1 MAFMRELR
9 QARTYPDVFKHAR
22 RDYIE
27 SAVSSPRQVVKLSDT
42 PTIYSSEDMQL
53 FHHYLVSAHPWI
65 PHDWEE
71 LWVTDV
77 PAACHKYPYLMDA
90 MLALAGSHLAVQV
103 ENPQTALAVQHRQKA
118 IVGLE
123 DAFASW
129 PPTAEESYIMLAT
142 SYLLCFQ
149 SSYIGDGFLDHFL
162 SLRGCSFLSQ
172 LIIGEGFR
180 SPFSTQ
186 KGLDT
191 IAMDTAFTKFP
202 EVDQELL
209 QEALLSLKSLSSIM
223 DGTGIHSIEKAI
235 VGQLTET
242 LRLLLHSDLEI
253 ETDELPIPRDSPLGL
268 FPFANPILPQDFGLV
283 FDNIDWENVTDP
295 LPGAPYPIR
304 SFAAMMVIL
313 TIFSTWPH
321 EALMRMFDRTNQL
334 GNVVMAHFCAV
345 RFILSSLAAPKM
357 ALKTPTRATVQ
368 WNALI
373 MAAIDDDESGEWTK
387 YVEWPRKILRSTLN
401 IFTMLEALVMAI
413 LRFLAR
419 ILLLCINFW
428 TFITDLP
435 SRCTRLVL
443 ALLAFDPIAWLGS
456 AIALT
461 LFLAIRSGYQ
471 MILETAKLL
480 ALREELEAELER
492 HVALRTI
499 RFNRVRAGTYDEGT
513 VVQGIHIIAADKWD
527 MVICGMEI
535 AGGRR
540 DGHFWARIRG
550 ADEWIKFGS
559 QLVINGNDVTE
570 EVVNSGGHVDL
581 QWAET
586 ETPPEYRHPID

>member
-1 MAFMRELR
+1 MHKTIPNSHLAAPPPLAATHPHRQGYDSDAGTLKVVWAASRASDVRSRDMAFMRELR

-123 DAFASW
+123 DAFANW
-129 PPTAEESYIMLAT
+129 PPTAEESYI
-142 SYLLCFQ
+142 
-149 SSYIGDGFLDHFL
+149 I
-162 SLRGCSFLSQ
+162 
-172 LIIGEGFR
+172 
-180 SPFSTQ
+180 PFSTQ

-209 QEALLSLKSLSSIM
+209 HEALLSLKLLSSIM

-268 FPFANPILPQDFGLV
+268 FPFANPILPQDFGLA

-334 GNVVMAHFCAV
+334 GNVIMAHFCAV
-345 RFILSSLAAPKM
+345 RFILSSIAAPKM

-387 YVEWPRKILRSTLN
+387 YVEWPRKILRS
-401 IFTMLEALVMAI
+401 
-413 LRFLAR
+413 
-419 ILLLCINFW
+419 
-428 TFITDLP
+428 
-435 SRCTRLVL
+435 L
-443 ALLAFDPIAWLGS
+443 ALFMMVR
-456 AIALT
+456 T
-461 LFLAIRSGYQ
+461 GYRT
-471 MILETAKLL
+471 ILETAKLL

-540 DGHFWARIRG
+540 DGHYWARIRG

-570 EVVNSGGHVDL
+570 EVVKSGGHVDL

-586 ETPPEYRHPID
+586 ETPPEYRHPIE

>member
-1 MAFMRELR
+1 
-9 QARTYPDVFKHAR
+9 
-22 RDYIE
+22 
-27 SAVSSPRQVVKLSDT
+27 
-42 PTIYSSEDMQL
+42 
-53 FHHYLVSAHPWI
+53 
-65 PHDWEE
+65 
-71 LWVTDV
+71 
-77 PAACHKYPYLMDA
+77 
-90 MLALAGSHLAVQV
+90 
-103 ENPQTALAVQHRQKA
+103 
-118 IVGLE
+118 
-123 DAFASW
+123 
-129 PPTAEESYIMLAT
+129 
-142 SYLLCFQ
+142 
-149 SSYIGDGFLDHFL
+149 
-162 SLRGCSFLSQ
+162 
-172 LIIGEGFR
+172 
-180 SPFSTQ
+180 
-186 KGLDT
+186 
-191 IAMDTAFTKFP
+191 MDTAFTKFP

-268 FPFANPILPQDFGLV
+268 FPFANPILPQDFGLA

-334 GNVVMAHFCAV
+334 GNVIMAHFCAV
-345 RFILSSLAAPKM
+345 RFILSSIAAPKM

-387 YVEWPRKILRSTLN
+387 YVEWPRKILR
-401 IFTMLEALVMAI
+401 
-413 LRFLAR
+413 
-419 ILLLCINFW
+419 
-428 TFITDLP
+428 
-435 SRCTRLVL
+435 
-443 ALLAFDPIAWLGS
+443 
-456 AIALT
+456 
-461 LFLAIRSGYQ
+461 
-471 MILETAKLL
+471 
-480 ALREELEAELER
+480 
-492 HVALRTI
+492 
-499 RFNRVRAGTYDEGT
+499 FNRVRAGTYDEGA

-535 AGGRR
+535 AGERR

-570 EVVNSGGHVDL
+570 EVVKSGGHVDL

>member
-1 MAFMRELR
+1 
-9 QARTYPDVFKHAR
+9 
-22 RDYIE
+22 
-27 SAVSSPRQVVKLSDT
+27 
-42 PTIYSSEDMQL
+42 
-53 FHHYLVSAHPWI
+53 
-65 PHDWEE
+65 
-71 LWVTDV
+71 
-77 PAACHKYPYLMDA
+77 MDA

-123 DAFASW
+123 DAFANW

-149 SSYIGDGFLDHFL
+149 SSYISDGFLEHFL

-172 LIIGEGFR
+172 LIIDEGFS

-186 KGLDT
+186 KGLSM
-191 IAMDTAFTKFP
+191 IAMDTAFTKCP

-209 QEALLSLKSLSSIM
+209 QQALLSLKALSGAM
-223 DGTGIHSIEKAI
+223 TGTGVHPIEKAI
-235 VGQLTET
+235 VGQLAET
-242 LRLLLHSDLEI
+242 LRLLLHSDLEK
-253 ETDELPIPRDSPLGL
+253 ETDELPKRRDSMLDL
-268 FPFANPILPQDFGLV
+268 FPFANPILPQGFGLA
-283 FDNIDWENVTDP
+283 FDSIDWENVTDP

-334 GNVVMAHFCAV
+334 GNVIMAHFCAV
-345 RFILSSLAAPKM
+345 RFVLSSLAAPKM

-373 MAAIDDDESGEWTK
+373 IAAVDDDKSGEWTE
-387 YVEWPRKILRSTLN
+387 YVEWPRKILRCMEACCARHKG
-401 IFTMLEALVMAI
+401 FTMEDVRKA
-413 LRFLAR
+413 
-419 ILLLCINFW
+419 
-428 TFITDLP
+428 
-435 SRCTRLVL
+435 
-443 ALLAFDPIAWLGS
+443 
-456 AIALT
+456 
-461 LFLAIRSGYQ
+461 
-471 MILETAKLL
+471 AKLL

-535 AGGRR
+535 AGGWR

-570 EVVNSGGHVDL
+570 EVVKSGGHVDL

-586 ETPPEYRHPID
+586 ETPPEYRQDAESIGI

>member
-1 MAFMRELR
+1 MHKTIPNSHLAAPPPLAATHPHRQGYDSDAGTLKVVWAASRASDARSRDMAFMRELR

-373 MAAIDDDESGEWTK
+373 MAAIDDDESGEWSK
-387 YVEWPRKILRSTLN
+387 YVEWPRKILRCMEACCERHKG
-401 IFTMLEALVMAI
+401 FTMDDVRSMLLNDPGAFKEG
-413 LRFLAR
+413 RAR
-419 ILLLCINFW
+419 
-428 TFITDLP
+428 
-435 SRCTRLVL
+435 R
-443 ALLAFDPIAWLGS
+443 
-456 AIALT
+456 
-461 LFLAIRSGYQ
+461 Y
-471 MILETAKLL
+471 
-480 ALREELEAELER
+480 
-492 HVALRTI
+492 
-499 RFNRVRAGTYDEGT
+499 
-513 VVQGIHIIAADKWD
+513 
-527 MVICGMEI
+527 
-535 AGGRR
+535 
-540 DGHFWARIRG
+540 
-550 ADEWIKFGS
+550 
-559 QLVINGNDVTE
+559 
-570 EVVNSGGHVDL
+570 
-581 QWAET
+581 
-586 ETPPEYRHPID
+586 